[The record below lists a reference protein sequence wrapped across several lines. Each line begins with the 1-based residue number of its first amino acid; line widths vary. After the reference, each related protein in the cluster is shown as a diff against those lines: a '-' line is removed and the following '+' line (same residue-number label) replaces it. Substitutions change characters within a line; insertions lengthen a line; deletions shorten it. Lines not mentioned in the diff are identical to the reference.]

1 MKVEIYSDIVCPW
14 CYIGERRFA
23 RALAAFPGGDEI
35 DVVFRP
41 FQLDPAAPETAVP
54 HMEYLAKR
62 FGGRP
67 VDGMLLRVTEA
78 AAGEGITMDWD
89 RAIAV
94 NTHTAHRLL
103 RLAERE
109 YGTAVQRALVEK
121 LFDAHFSQGGNVADH
136 AQLTELAVSVGM
148 DAERVRAYLESDEG
162 AGELGAE
169 LDAARQLGV
178 QAVPTF
184 VFDGQY
190 VVEGGHP
197 ASVFLRVLEEVERR
211 AASSAS
217 ESDQSDT
224 IDDACV
230 DGSCAVGAK
239 EA

>member
-23 RALAAFPGGDEI
+23 RALAAFPGGDAI
-35 DVVFRP
+35 DVIFRP
-41 FQLDPAAPETAVP
+41 FQLDPGAPETAVP
-54 HMEYLAKR
+54 HKEYLTKR
-62 FGGRP
+62 FGGGP
-67 VDGMLLRVTEA
+67 VDGMLSRVTEA

-94 NTHTAHRLL
+94 NTRTAHRLL
-103 RLAERE
+103 RLAEHE
-109 YGTAVQRALVEK
+109 YGPAMQRALIEK

-136 AQLTELAVSVGM
+136 TQITELAASVRM
-148 DAERVRAYLESDEG
+148 DAERVRAYLDSNEG
-162 AGELGAE
+162 AEELAAE
-169 LDAARQLGV
+169 FDAARQLGV
-178 QAVPTF
+178 RAVPTF

-197 ASVFLRVLEEVERR
+197 ASVFLGVLEEVKQR

-217 ESDQSDT
+217 ESEASE
-224 IDDACV
+224 DACA
-230 DGSCAVGAK
+230 DGTCAVSAG